1 MSNLRFLLIIADF
14 ESPLFPRQRPFAW
27 FRGIFAS
34 NFMSHSNL
42 YKWFIIFLFKRIGLR
57 RPRNCKP
64 LCRKFS
70 RTHCKTFRVTERPAE
85 HRTWVSSVTLIEA
98 LDSRVSVQRICL
110 IKGERGED
118 RSPWSGVH
126 PWMQWI
132 PCVQILKFRSSLQN
146 GRAEYDSDFRNPKI
160 SIFRRRMCCYQH
172 LQEA

>member
-110 IKGERGED
+110 IKGEEKIGAPDLECIHECNEY
-118 RSPWSGVH
+118 H
-126 PWMQWI
+126 P
-132 PCVQILKFRSSLQN
+132 FRFWTSDLQN